1 MLWRSCSIWPLAVER
16 CFIYG
21 ETLITNLSWESRW
34 EKESQ
39 KNTIVYL
46 KSIRQGTELLGCIFS
61 HYKHQLKY
69 QHNLQGVSPKELII
83 CWAKHFDPHSTLCSM
98 WPNAF
103 NETAVML
110 GKHSNYYHNNDGKN
124 QTFICI
130 FHEASVSNIRFL
142 FSSGSRWVESA
153 VRATSQVMERWPA
166 FPITNISWNINT
178 TFKECHQ
185 KNWLFAGLNI
195 STHTQHCAVCATNAF
210 NETAVMLGKHSN
222 YYHNNDGK
230 NQTFIQWQTSQL
242 GFVNYS
248 DT

>member
-1 MLWRSCSIWPLAVER
+1 MRSLTVRIGQLSPHIATITWIHYFSVWSLVCRRVDFTVDLGW
-16 CFIYG
+16 CFG
-21 ETLITNLSWESRW
+21 EAAQFGLLPWNDALFMVRPWSRTQV
-34 EKESQ
+34 ESQ
-39 KNTIVYL
+39 GEKRKHRKRQVVYL
-46 KSIRQGTELLGCIFS
+46 KSIRQGTELLG
-61 HYKHQLKY
+61 
-69 QHNLQGVSPKELII
+69 
-83 CWAKHFDPHSTLCSM
+83 
-98 WPNAF
+98 
-103 NETAVML
+103 
-110 GKHSNYYHNNDGKN
+110 
-124 QTFICI
+124 CI

-166 FPITNISWNINT
+166 FPIANISWNINT

-248 DT
+248 HT

>member
-1 MLWRSCSIWPLAVER
+1 MKPCLSTCGFDSWFRLVLWRSCSIWPLAVER

-21 ETLITNLSWESRW
+21 ETLITNSSWESRW

-46 KSIRQGTELLGCIFS
+46 KSIRQGTELLG
-61 HYKHQLKY
+61 
-69 QHNLQGVSPKELII
+69 
-83 CWAKHFDPHSTLCSM
+83 
-98 WPNAF
+98 
-103 NETAVML
+103 
-110 GKHSNYYHNNDGKN
+110 
-124 QTFICI
+124 CI

>member
-1 MLWRSCSIWPLAVER
+1 MKPCLSTCGFDSWFRLVLWRSCSIWPLAVER

-21 ETLITNLSWESRW
+21 ETLITNSSWESRW

-46 KSIRQGTELLGCIFS
+46 KSIRQGTELLG
-61 HYKHQLKY
+61 
-69 QHNLQGVSPKELII
+69 
-83 CWAKHFDPHSTLCSM
+83 
-98 WPNAF
+98 
-103 NETAVML
+103 
-110 GKHSNYYHNNDGKN
+110 
-124 QTFICI
+124 CI

-248 DT
+248 HT